1 MRGLFVNLSN
11 DNSKVYAL
19 YEHIKPLINEE
30 SITKSELMRRV
41 LNKVIN
47 DVRKTFVKEMK
58 PQEFQKLTE
67 INGERMFEVF
77 YNYKMDIAVHCLLLG
92 GDFSILDDKKY
103 SKFLKKIKQVAKK
116 KNKNIYEDKQSEHSL
131 YVHMVLRRKFSNRDV
146 TEKIMKFY
154 NDRKLKLIDKVDDLL
169 KKQR

>member
-1 MRGLFVNLSN
+1 M
-11 DNSKVYAL
+11 
-19 YEHIKPLINEE
+19 
-30 SITKSELMRRV
+30 
-41 LNKVIN
+41 
-47 DVRKTFVKEMK
+47 
-58 PQEFQKLTE
+58 
-67 INGERMFEVF
+67 
-77 YNYKMDIAVHCLLLG
+77 HCLLLG

-103 SKFLKKIKQVAKK
+103 SKFLKKIKQVVKK

-131 YVHMVLRRKFSNRDV
+131 YVDMVLRRKFSNRDV